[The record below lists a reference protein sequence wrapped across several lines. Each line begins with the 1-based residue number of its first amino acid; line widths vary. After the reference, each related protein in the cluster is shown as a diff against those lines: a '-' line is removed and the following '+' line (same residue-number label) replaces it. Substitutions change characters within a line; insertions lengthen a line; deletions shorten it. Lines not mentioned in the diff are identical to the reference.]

1 VSQAAGD
8 LFTDRAEDSGLGFTH
23 VNGMSGKFY
32 YAEII
37 GPGAALFDY
46 DNDGDLDV
54 YLVQGAGFR
63 VQGAGFRGQGAGDSR
78 SQGARGQGS
87 GSGSGGRLFR
97 NDLTIDA
104 NGTRTMHFVDVTE
117 QSHIDARG
125 YGMGAA
131 TGDFD
136 NNGCID
142 LYLTNLGANQ
152 LFRNNCDGTFTD
164 VSKHSGTDNAPSL
177 ERESSASS
185 GEGSAKPNATA
196 APPWSVSAAFF
207 DYDRDGWLD
216 LFVGNYLNW
225 RVDASQPC
233 FGPSGRPDYC
243 SPNVYQPQ
251 PSRLY
256 HNNRDGTFTDVSMAS
271 GIVREFGPAL
281 GVSAADFNGD
291 GWIDFYVANDG
302 APNQLWINQHDG
314 TFKNT
319 GLLSGTALSMHGKPK
334 AGMGVGAGD
343 VDNDGDEDLFVTNL
357 TGEGNDL
364 YINDGP
370 GLFEEQ
376 SGRSGLGAS
385 SRGYTGFG
393 TAWFDIDNDGWL
405 DTLTVNGAVQTI
417 ESLRKVND
425 PLPLHQRKL
434 LFRNA
439 GSVVSGG
446 VRFEDVTARGGKAFE
461 LSEVGR
467 GAAFGDVDND
477 GDVDVLVANN
487 NGKPRLL
494 INNVGS
500 RNHWIGLRLVGAVRL
515 KPDTTT
521 ERAGVVSGFP
531 GSPKLGT
538 SAGGSRTR
546 DMLGARV
553 GIVREDGS
561 TLWRRVHTDGSY
573 ASASDP
579 RVLVGLGPST
589 SVRTIRVLWPSG
601 TTQEWKTVEIDR
613 YTTLTEGEAK

>member
-1 VSQAAGD
+1 
-8 LFTDRAEDSGLGFTH
+8 
-23 VNGMSGKFY
+23 M
-32 YAEII
+32 I
-37 GPGAALFDY
+37 
-46 DNDGDLDV
+46 
-54 YLVQGAGFR
+54 
-63 VQGAGFRGQGAGDSR
+63 
-78 SQGARGQGS
+78 
-87 GSGSGGRLFR
+87 
-97 NDLTIDA
+97 
-104 NGTRTMHFVDVTE
+104 HFIDVTAE
-117 QSHIDARG
+117 SHIDARG

-364 YINDGP
+364 YINDGA

-500 RNHWIGLRLVGAVRL
+500 RNHWIGLRLVGGVRL